1 MTFPRFG
8 YVLLAGAAFAA
19 SAGAQAACNLEL
31 AASLPLKIEN
41 GRLFV
46 PGNVGEHPVE
56 YLVDLGAPNTLL
68 QAAGRAYGITPDN
81 FRSLPL
87 RAIMGDAEKQA
98 SLGPDADHNVALSV
112 DRLPMRLAGSLANF
126 GSAEKVATL
135 GMDFFAHYDVEFDA
149 AHGTLNL
156 FTPKGCESAKLA
168 YWTKRYVT
176 ADMVANITRPLN
188 VEPYTVYNFPHIQI
202 RVKVNGHDMLAAIDT
217 GYKDTALSL
226 AAANTV
232 GLDTDK
238 LPETDAAQDVF
249 DGYSTRAW
257 LGTVDTVALGTEAV
271 SAAKI
276 RARSFRPPVGSTP
289 VHTGNLVGN
298 TQNFGDDMVL
308 GADFL
313 IGHRVLVS
321 YSQNKVYFSP
331 AEGQTFLGGTPVVAA
346 ETASAH

>member
-1 MTFPRFG
+1 MTFARFKCL
-8 YVLLAGAAFAA
+8 LLAGAVLTA

-31 AASLPLKIEN
+31 AATLPLKIEN
-41 GRLFV
+41 GRLFI
-46 PGNVGEHPVE
+46 PGNIGEHPVE

-68 QAAGRAYGITPDN
+68 QAAGREYGITPDN

-98 SLGPDADHNVALSV
+98 TLGPDADHNVALSV

-126 GSAEKVATL
+126 GSAGQVATL

-156 FTPKGCESAKLA
+156 FRPAGCEGAKLA
-168 YWTKRYVT
+168 YWTKRYAV

-188 VEPYTVYNFPHIQI
+188 VEPYTVYNFPHIRL
-202 RVKVNGHDMLAAIDT
+202 RVAVNGHDMMADINT
-217 GYKDTALSL
+217 GFKDSALSL
-226 AAANTV
+226 AAAHEA
-232 GLDTDK
+232 GIDTDK
-238 LPETDAAQDVF
+238 APETDAVPDVF
-249 DGYSTRAW
+249 DGYSSRAW
-257 LGTVDTVALGTEAV
+257 TASVDKIALGAEIV
-271 SAAKI
+271 PAAKVKV
-276 RARSFRPPVGSTP
+276 RSFNPPVGSAP
-289 VHTGNLVGN
+289 AGTGALLTHGRNV
-298 TQNFGDDMVL
+298 GDDMML

-331 AEGQTFLGGTPVVAA
+331 AEGQTYLGATPVLPTDTAA
-346 ETASAH
+346 R